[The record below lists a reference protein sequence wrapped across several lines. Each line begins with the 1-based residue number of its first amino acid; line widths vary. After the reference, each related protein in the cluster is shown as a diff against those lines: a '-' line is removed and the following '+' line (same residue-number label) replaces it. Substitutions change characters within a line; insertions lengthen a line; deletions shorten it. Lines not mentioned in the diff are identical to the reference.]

1 MGLFK
6 ILWNIKNLNQKGNPK
21 YNAYEEDIAVLNL
34 FFGDS
39 TAFGDDDKQRIVLSF
54 FCTEFERSLKMTW
67 VDFMS
72 QFGGNCG
79 LCLGIS
85 LLSVIEIFYW
95 FSVKL
100 CKNFKF
106 WDWVGFIQKT
116 TFYPDPKSVSDIS
129 YPSAHKSLFWMAH
142 VWNSWCLQIL

>member
-1 MGLFK
+1 MRKEYPLESMKSHEILNAQAQVLDVNKFK
-6 ILWNIKNLNQKGNPK
+6 TKFFFQGAPD
-21 YNAYEEDIAVLNL
+21 YNAYRRDIAVLNL

-39 TAFGDDDKQRIVLSF
+39 TAFGKDDKQRLVLSF

-95 FSVKL
+95 FSIKL

-106 WDWVGFIQKT
+106 
-116 TFYPDPKSVSDIS
+116 
-129 YPSAHKSLFWMAH
+129 
-142 VWNSWCLQIL
+142 

>member
-1 MGLFK
+1 MKSHEILNAQAQVLNVNKFK
-6 ILWNIKNLNQKGNPK
+6 TKFFQGAPD
-21 YNAYEEDIAVLNL
+21 YNAYRRDIAVLNL

-39 TAFGDDDKQRIVLSF
+39 TAFGKDDKLRLVLSF

-95 FSVKL
+95 FSIKL
-100 CKNFKF
+100 CKNF
-106 WDWVGFIQKT
+106 
-116 TFYPDPKSVSDIS
+116 
-129 YPSAHKSLFWMAH
+129 
-142 VWNSWCLQIL
+142 